1 MSRAGAQLASGF
13 DLATL
18 ANVAAKAGEI
28 LVINVTNV
36 IGAVLANLAAT
47 REAATTAASRSTGA
61 TASATWASALATWAS
76 AAIATRA
83 SAALTTALG
92 TAKATG
98 AAFSIVVVS

>member
-47 REAATTAASRSTGA
+47 REAATTAA
-61 TASATWASALATWAS
+61 ATWTTGTAAGTTW
-76 AAIATRA
+76 A
-83 SAALTTALG
+83 SAALTTAIATRTTAALTTTLG
-92 TAKATG
+92 TTEAAG
-98 AAFSIVVVS
+98 AALSIVVVS